1 MLKKKY
7 IQNKTLNANL
17 FITTEDS
24 SSDRDFAFSNTLD
37 VETLKNINKIND
49 FEVAE
54 YKPVSSNIEF
64 DLFFLRYILPGDI
77 DNIATWV
84 ETDFKTYSDLVKASK
99 IKTKSE
105 FYEIQTADGLMAPKF
120 ANELTKT
127 AIEIANDKPYV
138 VDDPLIEIG
147 KAYPAKMGY
156 PHFYSSFTLPFWDKK
171 DVWKNLKY
179 GFNNKTYMYNSF
191 FLIELYDST
200 DVEKQKRV
208 TTIPVY
214 VSDRYMFTEKANNAI
229 TQKRPVFNL
238 IEGVDGYSLF
248 FLKKY
253 KTTSFYAKFYFWDA
267 LNGKKI
273 QFIPSAKN
281 NKSKKWLQ
289 NVETFDQK
297 SLYLKYEL
305 DYTNQTYKIYDLNKT
320 SGLFNI
326 EVDHIDLYELGFDD
340 YWSKVYVPNNQP
352 TNTRSVVVPKVFKDI
367 APSSEVFNKK
377 INVSGIA
384 NTIKKGLENT
394 QQYKE
399 IDFKKQSESVYFE
412 LNFNVFDEYNP
423 SYDIKLVNDTKVYGN
438 YLGYINY
445 INTNADKKSLGL
457 LNTTNN
463 LCVDSTYKSNK
474 RPITSISL
482 KNVNFEKKI
491 IIDKIEI
498 TNAVFSSDVDYINY
512 DIKTTINSKLK
523 SNNTNV
529 NNELFSESI
538 VLPKLTVNVPRFET
552 LESKFKTDFK
562 NFVDFI
568 YVDSAVK
575 SYLNVQNDYNI
586 NSIVALTPENTL
598 GEDFVITL
606 PVPFNYVVDEDT
618 RNSLYQKCYC
628 NEFIF
633 LDNLNKNA
641 YYNNSNEPVE
651 IKNRLTN
658 DQKLTYTNDS
668 LRAKITTEPE
678 YKTNTYNLVAQ
689 IYTDSILY
697 EEEALVVFDLYFG
710 ESALIDASVI
720 KELNIKA
727 NLEVTYY
734 DENTGID
741 KSKDKITIPINV
753 TLK

>member
-1 MLKKKY
+1 MQQLEKIILIGASDHCKY
-7 IQNKTLNANL
+7 TMDI
-17 FITTEDS
+17 
-24 SSDRDFAFSNTLD
+24 
-37 VETLKNINKIND
+37 VEQ
-49 FEVAE
+49 E
-54 YKPVSSNIEF
+54 
-64 DLFFLRYILPGDI
+64 
-77 DNIATWV
+77 
-84 ETDFKTYSDLVKASK
+84 
-99 IKTKSE
+99 
-105 FYEIQTADGLMAPKF
+105 
-120 ANELTKT
+120 
-127 AIEIANDKPYV
+127 
-138 VDDPLIEIG
+138 G
-147 KAYPAKMGY
+147 KYQIHGII
-156 PHFYSSFTLPFWDKK
+156 DKK
-171 DVWKNLKY
+171 L
-179 GFNNKTYMYNSF
+179 
-191 FLIELYDST
+191 
-200 DVEKQKRV
+200 EKG
-208 TTIPVY
+208 TNFEGYTI
-214 VSDRYMFTEKANNAI
+214 
-229 TQKRPVFNL
+229 
-238 IEGVDGYSLF
+238 
-248 FLKKY
+248 
-253 KTTSFYAKFYFWDA
+253 
-267 LNGKKI
+267 
-273 QFIPSAKN
+273 
-281 NKSKKWLQ
+281 
-289 NVETFDQK
+289 
-297 SLYLKYEL
+297 
-305 DYTNQTYKIYDLNKT
+305 
-320 SGLFNI
+320 
-326 EVDHIDLYELGFDD
+326 
-340 YWSKVYVPNNQP
+340 
-352 TNTRSVVVPKVFKDI
+352 
-367 APSSEVFNKK
+367 
-377 INVSGIA
+377 
-384 NTIKKGLENT
+384 
-394 QQYKE
+394 
-399 IDFKKQSESVYFE
+399 
-412 LNFNVFDEYNP
+412 
-423 SYDIKLVNDTKVYGN
+423 
-438 YLGYINY
+438 LGYMDELVELI
-445 INTNADKKSLGL
+445 
-457 LNTTNN
+457 
-463 LCVDSTYKSNK
+463 
-474 RPITSISL
+474 
-482 KNVNFEKKI
+482 EKKI

-741 KSKDKITIPINV
+741 KSKDKIIETAFNIGGSKGIIVGGAALLGAAITAFYMSRVMLMTFAGNKRWAGDAHPHESPILMWAPMAVLAVGSVTSGFLLNKGSAMVNWLAPVVDKHHHEHSEVIPAATVSLMAIAAVVIGVAIAVMKYRGELAPVAPANV
-753 TLK
+753 SIWTRFVRRDLLQDDANEFLFMRPGQALTSALVAVDEKVIDGAVRGVGSSVLGSATGLRKVQTGYVRNYALLILVGALIILGSIWVVTH